1 MRELYQVRQIHPDVY
16 QIMESGLD
24 AMYLICQKDHAILI
38 DTGTGTGDL
47 RDVIRSITE
56 APVEVYL
63 THGHVDHFGGAGQFP
78 AVWMALKDEA
88 RARRVNAES
97 RTGYVKRMIAS
108 GAAEP
113 EVLEL
118 AGISDWPG
126 DVAIYPIA
134 EGQSVA
140 CESWKLDVYEV
151 PGHTEGSLVYFDRSH
166 NVIFSGDC
174 ANPIMVLRNGDGG
187 EFQSHVARWVK
198 KLKAVDR
205 MINDETLICAGH
217 GVIDRSVWKQLI
229 EAAERY
235 LDGRLAAEIK
245 QVHIYQELF
254 LTWDSVLIMLG
265 KEALS

>member
-47 RDVIRSITE
+47 REVISSITK

-63 THGHVDHFGGAGQFP
+63 THGHVDHFGGAGQF
-78 AVWMALKDEA
+78 AEVWIAPKDEA
-88 RARRVNAES
+88 RARRVDAES

-113 EVLEL
+113 EVLERV
-118 AGISDWPG
+118 GISDWPG
-126 DVAIYPIA
+126 NVKIHLIA
-134 EGQSVA
+134 EGQSAA

-187 EFQSHVARWVK
+187 DFQSHVARWVK
-198 KLKAVDR
+198 KLKAVDQ
-205 MINDETLICAGH
+205 MINDDTLICAGH

-265 KEALS
+265 REALS